1 MFKAKHNPAPET
13 VTEDFRLKTRSFNT
27 RNKSELQRRSVKTVI
42 YRSEALSSLGLQIW
56 DLVPIEL
63 RKLAS
68 FNAFK
73 SNIKSWCTQ
82 QCLCR
87 L

>member
-1 MFKAKHNPAPET
+1 MFKAKHNPAPEI
-13 VTEDFRLKTRSFNT
+13 VTEDLRLKTRSFNT
-27 RNKSELQRRSVKTVI
+27 RNKSELHRRNVKTVI

-56 DLVPIEL
+56 DLIPIEL
-63 RKLAS
+63 RIVAS

-73 SNIKSWCTQ
+73 SNIKSWRTQ

>member
-1 MFKAKHNPAPET
+1 MFKAKHNPAPEI